1 MRKTVSILH
10 YELKMQAKRPAVWGV
25 FLAAAAMAQ
34 LDCFP
39 SAQNLA
45 RLEFLNQPAYFVH
58 RVMTLDA
65 LLLLFG
71 LAILLANRFPADR
84 KNAMGHLFLSY
95 PLERRQ
101 YILGKLLGGFCL
113 AYLLTALF
121 LLCNTAVYVL
131 AAPFAIAPWEWLLP
145 LGKALA
151 LCAFPASWF
160 TGLAAVALPGLVDIR
175 LFYAAAAL
183 FFGWNAAT
191 VGSAE
196 SMPFCLLTAGDLS
209 RLLWVHPKWPGLA
222 WGSVLANAAVL
233 LGGGAAHETPSAGIE
248 TRRDKL
254 SVGDSRPLF
263 GPGALCRP
271 GRGAA
276 GLCPH
281 RLRGGV
287 PPVRR
292 HRRGGVGP
300 LPQRCRL

>member
-1 MRKTVSILH
+1 MRKTLSILH

-71 LAILLANRFPADR
+71 PAILLANRFPADR
-84 KNAMGHLFLSY
+84 KNAMGHLFRSY

-131 AAPFAIAPWEWLLP
+131 AAPFAIALWEWLLP

-222 WGSVLANAAVL
+222 WGSVLANAAFL
-233 LGGGAAHETPSAGIE
+233 LGGGVLCACLPFW
-248 TRRDKL
+248 KL
-254 SVGDSRPLF
+254 SFWR
-263 GPGALCRP
+263 R
-271 GRGAA
+271 
-276 GLCPH
+276 
-281 RLRGGV
+281 RL
-287 PPVRR
+287 
-292 HRRGGVGP
+292 
-300 LPQRCRL
+300 

>member
-1 MRKTVSILH
+1 MRKTVSIFH

-25 FLAAAAMAQ
+25 FLAATAMAQ

-84 KNAMGHLFLSY
+84 KTPWATCSAPTPWRGASTSWASCW
-95 PLERRQ
+95 
-101 YILGKLLGGFCL
+101 GGFCL

-209 RLLWVHPKWPGLA
+209 RLLWAHPKCPGWRGEVCWQTPRSSWA
-222 WGSVLANAAVL
+222 GACCAPACPSGSSPS
-233 LGGGAAHETPSAGIE
+233 GGAAYETPPAGTE
-248 TRRDKL
+248 NRRDKL
-254 SVGDSRPLF
+254 PVGDSRPLF

-271 GRGAA
+271 GRGTA
-276 GLCPH
+276 GLRPH
-281 RLRGGV
+281 RL
-287 PPVRR
+287 
-292 HRRGGVGP
+292 
-300 LPQRCRL
+300 

>member
-71 LAILLANRFPADR
+71 LAVLLANRFPADR
-84 KNAMGHLFLSY
+84 KNAMGHLFRSY

-101 YILGKLLGGFCL
+101 YILGKLLRGFCL

-131 AAPFAIAPWEWLLP
+131 AAPFAIAPWEWLVP

-160 TGLAAVALPGLVDIR
+160 TGLAAVALPGVVDIR

-183 FFGWNAAT
+183 FFG
-191 VGSAE
+191 
-196 SMPFCLLTAGDLS
+196 
-209 RLLWVHPKWPGLA
+209 
-222 WGSVLANAAVL
+222 
-233 LGGGAAHETPSAGIE
+233 
-248 TRRDKL
+248 
-254 SVGDSRPLF
+254 
-263 GPGALCRP
+263 
-271 GRGAA
+271 
-276 GLCPH
+276 
-281 RLRGGV
+281 
-287 PPVRR
+287 
-292 HRRGGVGP
+292 
-300 LPQRCRL
+300 